1 MLISCCPRTSKAR
14 RTTRTARPGTAES
27 RHRYRPIGVNR
38 TGHMVA
44 IQVRPYVPA
53 ANRTVMWVSFG
64 SGPFT
69 AAAPFYANVN
79 DTPAYLRDTTPEVST
94 GNLYWTNRLIAVVAD
109 AHWYETNRFIEG
121 YAEGVRAFGHPAHRA
136 YG

>member
-1 MLISCCPRTSKAR
+1 MGIRSAL
-14 RTTRTARPGTAES
+14 
-27 RHRYRPIGVNR
+27 
-38 TGHMVA
+38 
-44 IQVRPYVPA
+44 VR
-53 ANRTVMWVSFG
+53 S
-64 SGPFT
+64 T

-121 YAEGVRAFGHPAHRA
+121 YAEGVRAFGHRSSSARMSSCLLEAMPNRRIRMHGRSMAATR
-136 YG
+136 